1 MFFRDKIS
9 KAGIVSLEHAIM
21 QPDVKLEG
29 LEVVQTKF
37 SYIWHCCLL
46 GVTFQYLTRLNFL
59 LILVPARWTRAWI
72 DWNELQQRTMA
83 ANIQIT
89 FWNLRWYCKRAVSTK
104 HMICFSPYTWML
116 LPSWHGSHVKLF
128 FLNIF
133 SFQSILSVVLVQ
145 SQAGSFLFSKKNLHP
160 VVEERES
167 EKV

>member
-9 KAGIVSLEHAIM
+9 KAGIVSLEHAIT

-104 HMICFSPYTWML
+104 HMICFSPYTWMSFVAIL
-116 LPSWHGSHVKLF
+116 TRKPCQIIFPKHFFIPKYSSCGS
-128 FLNIF
+128 
-133 SFQSILSVVLVQ
+133 SSIT
-145 SQAGSFLFSKKNLHP
+145 GG
-160 VVEERES
+160 
-167 EKV
+167 